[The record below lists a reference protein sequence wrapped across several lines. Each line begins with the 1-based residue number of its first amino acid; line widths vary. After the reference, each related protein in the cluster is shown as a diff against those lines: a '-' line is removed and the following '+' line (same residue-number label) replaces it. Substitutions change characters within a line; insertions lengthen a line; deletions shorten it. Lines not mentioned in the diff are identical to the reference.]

1 MKMNVRFEKKLA
13 ILVLV
18 AIIFSL
24 FVTTASAVENDVYY
38 IGDDVY
44 NVVNVIYSNGIV
56 ETSLASSWCGCDT
69 SNDVRTYLLDHNDGH
84 TKDQLCVVLIRE
96 YCYTCG
102 NYRDIECNGIG
113 GCHSYRYLDP
123 WPGFPR

>member
-56 ETSLASSWCGCDT
+56 ETSLASSWCG
-69 SNDVRTYLLDHNDGH
+69 
-84 TKDQLCVVLIRE
+84 
-96 YCYTCG
+96 
-102 NYRDIECNGIG
+102 
-113 GCHSYRYLDP
+113 
-123 WPGFPR
+123 